1 LQENSAAENGWR
13 EKQLQ
18 EETVPARLR
27 IPISFSIL
35 ATVSLYGMSRQSP
48 SPTYSPT
55 EVSMDQQLPVSQPNA
70 EPMSV
75 KDWIITLLI
84 TYIPLVGLI
93 MLLVWAF
100 DSSTHPNKKNF
111 AKAALVWMLIGIV
124 LALIFFA
131 LFASMMMGVVGTM
144 E

>member
-1 LQENSAAENGWR
+1 
-13 EKQLQ
+13 
-18 EETVPARLR
+18 
-27 IPISFSIL
+27 
-35 ATVSLYGMSRQSP
+35 
-48 SPTYSPT
+48 
-55 EVSMDQQLPVSQPNA
+55 MDQQLPVSQSSA

-111 AKAALVWMLIGIV
+111 AKASLIWMLIWIV
-124 LALIFFA
+124 VALIFFA
-131 LFASMMMGVVGTM
+131 LFASMMMGVMGNM

>member
-1 LQENSAAENGWR
+1 
-13 EKQLQ
+13 
-18 EETVPARLR
+18 
-27 IPISFSIL
+27 
-35 ATVSLYGMSRQSP
+35 
-48 SPTYSPT
+48 
-55 EVSMDQQLPVSQPNA
+55 MDQQLPVSQSSA

-111 AKAALVWMLIGIV
+111 AKASLIWMLIGIV
-124 LALIFFA
+124 LAIIFFA
-131 LFASMMMGVVGTM
+131 LFASMMMGVMGNM

>member
-1 LQENSAAENGWR
+1 
-13 EKQLQ
+13 
-18 EETVPARLR
+18 
-27 IPISFSIL
+27 
-35 ATVSLYGMSRQSP
+35 
-48 SPTYSPT
+48 
-55 EVSMDQQLPVSQPNA
+55 MDQQLPVSQSNA

-111 AKAALVWMLIGIV
+111 AKASLIWMLIWIV
-124 LALIFFA
+124 VALIFFA
-131 LFASMMMGVVGTM
+131 LFASMMMGVMGNM

>member
-1 LQENSAAENGWR
+1 
-13 EKQLQ
+13 
-18 EETVPARLR
+18 
-27 IPISFSIL
+27 
-35 ATVSLYGMSRQSP
+35 
-48 SPTYSPT
+48 
-55 EVSMDQQLPVSQPNA
+55 MDQQLPVSQPNA

-111 AKAALVWMLIGIV
+111 AKASLIWMLIGIV
-124 LALIFFA
+124 LAIIFFA
-131 LFASMMMGVVGTM
+131 LFASMMMGVMGTM

>member
-1 LQENSAAENGWR
+1 
-13 EKQLQ
+13 
-18 EETVPARLR
+18 
-27 IPISFSIL
+27 
-35 ATVSLYGMSRQSP
+35 
-48 SPTYSPT
+48 
-55 EVSMDQQLPVSQPNA
+55 MDQQLPVSQPNA

-111 AKAALVWMLIGIV
+111 AKASLIWMLIGIV
-124 LALIFFA
+124 LAIIFFA
-131 LFASMMMGVVGTM
+131 LFASMMMGVMGNM

>member
-1 LQENSAAENGWR
+1 
-13 EKQLQ
+13 
-18 EETVPARLR
+18 
-27 IPISFSIL
+27 
-35 ATVSLYGMSRQSP
+35 
-48 SPTYSPT
+48 
-55 EVSMDQQLPVSQPNA
+55 MDQQLPVSQPNA

-111 AKAALVWMLIGIV
+111 AKASLVWMLIGIV

-131 LFASMMMGVVGTM
+131 LFASMMMGVMGNM

>member
-1 LQENSAAENGWR
+1 
-13 EKQLQ
+13 
-18 EETVPARLR
+18 
-27 IPISFSIL
+27 
-35 ATVSLYGMSRQSP
+35 
-48 SPTYSPT
+48 
-55 EVSMDQQLPVSQPNA
+55 MDQQLPVSQPNA

-111 AKAALVWMLIGIV
+111 AKASLVWMLIGIV